1 MEEPLV
7 EVARHLGGERF
18 EVLLQCLDPR
28 GRLDHLLIGRLTRN
42 PLAGKVVGVVAVEA
56 ASASASPVAISTSR
70 CTLHRRSGSG
80 SSIH

>member
-1 MEEPLV
+1 
-7 EVARHLGGERF
+7 
-18 EVLLQCLDPR
+18 
-28 GRLDHLLIGRLTRN
+28 
-42 PLAGKVVGVVAVEA
+42 VVAVEA